1 MAKTANDNMAPFGDT
16 SIWVHMTMKVSDTGV
31 VPVEN
36 GVRVLYLVF
45 SLPCVAVIR
54 LLCVSFLG
62 GVSPDLASKQKFSLK
77 DYIAQCDL
85 E

>member
-1 MAKTANDNMAPFGDT
+1 MAKTANDNIAPFGNT

-45 SLPCVAVIR
+45 LLPCVAVIR

-62 GVSPDLASKQKFSLK
+62 EGGFSPDLASKQKFSLK
-77 DYIAQCDL
+77 D
-85 E
+85 